1 MRSSIDMFRRRGFAA
16 LLVAAALGF
25 AAVTNSPAAEPG
37 ETVPLEDVP
46 HVQPVSPDSLLTPS
60 PEPLPGDAEPAPVP
74 AQNREAFLR
83 ARQALDTA
91 ATRLE
96 AANAAYS
103 NMMAHH
109 YPSGDAK
116 AAIVT
121 GMRLPSPRISLR
133 FTEPMRIAT
142 PPMTR
147 NKAPFIKA

>member
-1 MRSSIDMFRRRGFAA
+1 MRSSIDMLRRRGFAA

-121 GMRLPSPRISLR
+121 ERDEARAAYDEAAAAYRELGGEIPAAQADR
-133 FTEPMRIAT
+133 FE
-142 PPMTR
+142 
-147 NKAPFIKA
+147 